1 MNWKGFSSRAE
12 TSGGATRD
20 PETWSHSVP
29 EVARELGISDRAA
42 FRLIERGLL
51 RSFRAGG
58 ARRILHADLLD
69 FIARQLERG

>member
-1 MNWKGFSSRAE
+1 M
-12 TSGGATRD
+12 
-20 PETWSHSVP
+20 P
-29 EVARELGISDRAA
+29 EVARELGISDRAT